1 MLFSN
6 LVLCLTKNICKTV
19 TKNEIKKLMAFT
31 PVSSSD
37 ECACVNTVTC
47 KKVFNHNFILKKD
60 TFCLCKTGGSRFDRP
75 LGLKVT
81 TAY

>member
-1 MLFSN
+1 MLFNN
-6 LVLCLTKNICKTV
+6 LVLSLTKNICKTV

-47 KKVFNHNFILKKD
+47 KKVFNHNFILKKVLSA
-60 TFCLCKTGGSRFDRP
+60 CVKQVGQGL
-75 LGLKVT
+75 LGHWG
-81 TAY
+81 